1 MSVAMV
7 CLYTNLA
14 AQTNNGNP
22 PGVVVVAASPQVI
35 RLEEPGSAGRG
46 KLLLQWSVPP
56 DGPKG
61 YFTIERSAFII
72 GPFEVI
78 GLMKQESSFGKFIDE
93 QPLRGAN
100 FYRAKWVQ
108 ESGTEYISRVV
119 NSSHSGD
126 MSCKFYPNPV
136 DNVLIVRSE
145 QSLELILTDGTGKQ
159 RLAAKLKA
167 GLQTVDVS
175 ALDKGLYI
183 ITLTQPDTGHVLT
196 EKLVKN

>member
-1 MSVAMV
+1 MSLAMV
-7 CLYTNLA
+7 CLFTNLA

-22 PGVVVVAASPQVI
+22 PVVAAISPQVI
-35 RLEEPGSAGRG
+35 RLEEPGSVAKG

-56 DGPKG
+56 DGQKG
-61 YFTIERSAFII
+61 YFTIERSAFIN
-72 GPFEVI
+72 GPFEVLA
-78 GLMKQESSFGKFIDE
+78 LMKQESAFGKFIDE
-93 QPLRGAN
+93 QPLKGAN

-108 ESGTEYISRVV
+108 ESGTEYFSRVV

-126 MSCKFYPNPV
+126 MSCRFYPNPV

-175 ALDKGLYI
+175 SLDKGLYI
-183 ITLTQPDTGHVLT
+183 ITLTQPDTGRVLT